1 MSIKDWKKNA
11 KAKIFKENKKKI
23 KKNTIYGILVNKI
36 KKIPAFIPASRSIS
50 LQSYSI
56 PVSTS
61 LIWRISQI
69 TSS

>member
-36 KKIPAFIPASRSIS
+36 KKIPAFIPASTNAIMT
-50 LQSYSI
+50 YCIKYDKKYI
-56 PVSTS
+56 PLMMYV
-61 LIWRISQI
+61 I
-69 TSS
+69 